1 MTIQVPLKQQPPPRR
16 RGGLSFSG
24 SFGGGKGGGGFGGGD
39 GFGGGGFGGVGD
51 DEECDDEDWS
61 MDVSAAAMSM
71 QSMPMVGALSP
82 PPAAGMLRSRAC
94 RSRGAPPPPVGKA
107 NAARVSRG
115 SMADRVDKTV
125 QVKTPIRDSSQHV
138 TVTVVIYNTVA
149 GGVPS
154 AEDVKAAVDDMEAL
168 YASCGWK
175 GRLASDGA
183 AFMKKELTV
192 KDAVDIHKKLTT
204 QPYVPPAGEVGLVV
218 GGDVFPSSSGAA

>member
-1 MTIQVPLKQQPPPRR
+1 MPK
-16 RGGLSFSG
+16 
-24 SFGGGKGGGGFGGGD
+24 
-39 GFGGGGFGGVGD
+39 
-51 DEECDDEDWS
+51 
-61 MDVSAAAMSM
+61 AA
-71 QSMPMVGALSP
+71 P
-82 PPAAGMLRSRAC
+82 PPAASASAC
-94 RSRGAPPPPVGKA
+94 AFMAPPPAPMSSRARARRCEAPPRRGTA

-115 SMADRVDKTV
+115 TMVDRWDGL
-125 QVKTPIRDSSQHV
+125 QARTPVRDASQHV
-138 TVTVVIYNTVA
+138 TVTAVIYNTVA

-204 QPYVPPAGEVGLVV
+204 QPYVPPTGEVGLVV

>member
-1 MTIQVPLKQQPPPRR
+1 MLASACAMPAAAAACAMPVGGAPVAMRSARRSRSCAAPPPR
-16 RGGLSFSG
+16 
-24 SFGGGKGGGGFGGGD
+24 
-39 GFGGGGFGGVGD
+39 VGT
-51 DEECDDEDWS
+51 
-61 MDVSAAAMSM
+61 
-71 QSMPMVGALSP
+71 
-82 PPAAGMLRSRAC
+82 
-94 RSRGAPPPPVGKA
+94 A

-115 SMADRVDKTV
+115 SMVDKVARTV
-125 QVKTPIRDSSQHV
+125 KIAKPQRDASQHV

-154 AEDVKAAVDDMEAL
+154 AADVKAAVDDMEAL